1 ELDLSLPGSSA
12 RGSSRGRE
20 QTYGPYQLLEKI
32 AVGGMAEVFKAK
44 RSGVEGFE
52 KIVAVKR
59 ILPHLSDNKEFVD
72 MFINEA
78 KMVAGLTHPN
88 IVQIFDLGKI
98 EKSYYIAMEYVHGR
112 DLRSILRRARERG
125 IRVPLDL
132 CALV

>member
-1 ELDLSLPGSSA
+1 
-12 RGSSRGRE
+12 
-20 QTYGPYQLLEKI
+20 
-32 AVGGMAEVFKAK
+32 MAEVFRAK

-52 KIVAVKR
+52 KVVAVKR

-72 MFINEA
+72 MFIDEA

-98 EKSYYIAMEYVHGR
+98 ENSYYIAMEYVHGR

-125 IRVPLDL
+125 MPVPLEL
-132 CALV
+132 CRVRGPQGVRRPRVRAPQAGRGRAADADRPPRRQPRRTS

>member
-1 ELDLSLPGSSA
+1 
-12 RGSSRGRE
+12 
-20 QTYGPYQLLEKI
+20 
-32 AVGGMAEVFKAK
+32 MAEVFKAK

-52 KIVAVKR
+52 KVVAVKR

-72 MFINEA
+72 MFVDEA

-112 DLRSILRRARERG
+112 DLRSILKRAREKGLR
-125 IRVPLDL
+125 IPLDL
-132 CALV
+132 GRAHRGPGLLRPRVRPPQEGRPRAGHGDRAPRRQPRRTS